1 MEGAQTEN
9 PCVTGSTPVDAT
21 ESPRSRGL
29 FCCSFT
35 KMNLVID
42 IGNTLAKTA
51 IFSGKEPAS
60 FSSFEKFTLRDLKE
74 LLSKNLAVKN
84 VILSS
89 VVNHDKNISEFLQ
102 SEYNFIQLS
111 HQTKLPIENA
121 YQTPESLG
129 KDRLACA
136 VGANALCPNQNILA
150 IDAGTCIKYDFV
162 NAKNQYLGGGI
173 SPGIDMR
180 FKALNQFTDKL
191 PLLSYKQFDK
201 LIGENTD
208 ESILSGVM
216 NGAAEEVRGI
226 IGRYLQQYPDVKV
239 VFTGGFMKFFERIFN
254 ISGNENSSIFADSFL
269 VLKGLNQILI
279 FNEKK

>member
-1 MEGAQTEN
+1 
-9 PCVTGSTPVDAT
+9 
-21 ESPRSRGL
+21 
-29 FCCSFT
+29 
-35 KMNLVID
+35 MNLVID
-42 IGNTLAKTA
+42 IGNTLTKTA

-60 FSSFEKFTLRDLKE
+60 FSSFEKFSLSELKE
-74 LLSKNLAVKN
+74 LLSKNPAVKN

-89 VVNHDKNISEFLQ
+89 VVNHDKDIAEFLG
-102 SEYNFIQLS
+102 SKYFFIELTDVS
-111 HQTKLPIENA
+111 KTPIENT
-121 YQTPESLG
+121 YQTKHSLG

-136 VGANALCPNQNILA
+136 VGANSIFPNQNVLA
-150 IDAGTCIKYDFV
+150 VDAGTCIKYDFV

-216 NGAAEEVRGI
+216 NGVAEEAKGI
-226 IGRYLQQYPDVKV
+226 VARYRQQYPDVKV
-239 VFTGGFMKFFERIFN
+239 VLTGGFMKFFERIFN